1 MRMRRGLKKKKK
13 KFNAGCSIVYFVGVE
28 GWQKSAHF
36 LKKLVILNGYFIRIR

>member
-36 LKKLVILNGYFIRIR
+36 FKKLVILNGYFIRIR